1 MILTDKT
8 ILCDSAPQRGEHS
21 EGACRILSAAE
32 GLFAEHGFDAVSMS
46 MIAQRAGISKAN
58 IYHHFKTKSDLYL
71 AVLVQACR
79 ASGGLLDTL
88 TPSQGGLRRDL
99 EGFAGAHLQK
109 LLANESF
116 SRLILRE
123 LLEDGP
129 RRGKELAQ
137 QGFGQN
143 FARIVA
149 ILRDRQA
156 RGELRLDLH
165 IPMLAMILIGANVFF
180 FEARD
185 LFRHYV
191 DIDFADDPVRYTG
204 MLVDI
209 LLRGILPAGDDAPA
223 IGNDVPED

>member
-1 MILTDKT
+1 M
-8 ILCDSAPQRGEHS
+8 LCDAAFQDDGHS
-21 EGACRILSAAE
+21 EGACRILTAAE

-46 MIAQRAGISKAN
+46 MIAQQAGISKAN

-79 ASGGLLDTL
+79 ASGGGLLDTL
-88 TPSQGGLRRDL
+88 SAGQGTLRRDL
-99 EGFAGAHLQK
+99 EGFASAHLQA
-109 LLANESF
+109 LLANEGF

-137 QGFGQN
+137 QGFGEK
-143 FARIVA
+143 FGRIVA

-156 RGELRLDLH
+156 RGELRTDLH
-165 IPMLAMILIGANVFF
+165 IPMLAMLLIGANVFF

-209 LLRGILPAGDDAPA
+209 MLRGILPVGDDERSPGEDAPRA
-223 IGNDVPED
+223 